1 MKSEGFFLV
10 KNGDSE
16 KAFEKRGFDILDP
29 EGIDVV
35 VETEA
40 FGLNFADVVM
50 RHGMYRGAPPKPFI
64 PGYEVVG
71 RVIKLGPNADPTLL
85 DKRVIAFCRFGG
97 YAKHIVTQD
106 YATVPIEN
114 QPAGE
119 LLALCTQAATA
130 YYMAAYLTN
139 IHEGDR
145 VLVHAAAGGVGSIL
159 IQLAKLKGAV
169 VFAKVGSEEKEELV
183 KSLGADHVINY
194 RKDDYYKKMK
204 ELLEGSILDISFNP
218 AAGKSYKQDRALLG
232 SGGRIVMFGASELS
246 GAKYGIFSKLNFVKN
261 MGIVIPVSLM
271 MTSQSILGVNM
282 LNIADE
288 KPKVLQHC
296 LEEVVKLYLDKKIK
310 PFVGGEYK
318 AEELV
323 KAHSDLE
330 SGMTRG
336 KLAII
341 W

>member
-1 MKSEGFFLV
+1 MKSEAFFLV
-10 KNGDSE
+10 KTGRPE
-16 KAFEKRGFDILDP
+16 VAFEKREFEVSAP

-35 VETEA
+35 VKVEA

-50 RHGMYRGAPPKPFI
+50 RHGMYRGAPPLPFI

-71 RVIKLGPNADPTLL
+71 KVVKLGPNADPNLL
-85 DKRVIAFCRFGG
+85 NKRVIAFCRFGG
-97 YAKHIVTQD
+97 YAKHITTQD
-106 YATVPIEN
+106 YATVPIDS

-139 IHEGDR
+139 IHKGDR
-145 VLVHAAAGGVGSIL
+145 VLIHAAAGGVGSIL
-159 IQLAKLKGAV
+159 IQLAKLKGAIV
-169 VFAKVGSEEKEELV
+169 YAKVGSEEKEDLV
-183 KSLGADHVINY
+183 KSLGADEVINY
-194 RKDDYYKKMK
+194 RKEDYLLKMK
-204 ELLEGSILDISFNP
+204 ELLNGENLDISFNP
-218 AAGKSYKQDRALLG
+218 AAGKSYKQDRSLLG
-232 SGGRIVMFGASELS
+232 SGGRIIIFGASELS

-261 MGIVIPVSLM
+261 MGLVIPVSLM

-296 LEEVVKLYLDKKIK
+296 LQEVVKLYLDDKLK
-310 PFVGGEYK
+310 PFVGGEYTSDQLL
-318 AEELV
+318 E
-323 KAHSDLE
+323 AHGDLE
-330 SGMTRG
+330 GGMTRG
-336 KLAII
+336 KLAIT